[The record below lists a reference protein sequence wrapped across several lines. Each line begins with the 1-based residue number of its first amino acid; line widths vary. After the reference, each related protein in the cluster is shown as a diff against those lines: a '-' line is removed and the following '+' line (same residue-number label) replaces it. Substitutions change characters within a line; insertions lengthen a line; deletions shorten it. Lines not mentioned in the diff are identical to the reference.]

1 LHQKSKQQ
9 HFQNTKTFIMNRLS
23 QTTATL
29 KDKTMIIWI
38 TAVLALVF
46 VCSLQPA
53 NAASAMNAS
62 RSFKNIEQALVY
74 ERAVNP
80 YIGITV
86 ENAAGQGYVIADKN
100 GKIILKG
107 KISSDKTFFVAT
119 SKLAYGSYQFLVG
132 GALMQQFIIQ

>member
-1 LHQKSKQQ
+1 
-9 HFQNTKTFIMNRLS
+9 MNRLS
-23 QTTATL
+23 QTIAILKNKTIITWAT
-29 KDKTMIIWI
+29 T
-38 TAVLALVF
+38 VLALVLI
-46 VCSLQPA
+46 CSIQPA
-53 NAASAMNAS
+53 NATSAMNAS
-62 RSFKNIEQALVY
+62 RNFKNIEQALVY

-119 SKLAYGSYQFLVG
+119 TKLAYGSYQFLVG